1 MVGGRLDISGATG
14 INGDFDINS
23 NKFKVFADSGN
34 TTVAGT
40 LGVTGDITGTL
51 VGQSSTTASISSHGD
66 TIKGFFSAGTG
77 VTYNLDGDG
86 EISIGQDVSTTS
98 NVVFAD
104 IECVEIIT
112 TSDMT
117 FKRDITVLDNSL
129 SKIQKLQGCTYKWR
143 TEEYPNRGFDDELQ
157 IGFMAQD
164 VESVVPEVV
173 KQRADGYKGIAY
185 DKLTALLVEGMKEQQ
200 NTIECLKEE
209 VNELKNNS
217 DSISLSDG
225 ASSYETPNSNISDT
239 KIDELELDNECLK
252 NEVCELRDKFN
263 LIMSKLN

>member
-1 MVGGRLDISGATG
+1 
-14 INGDFDINS
+14 
-23 NKFKVFADSGN
+23 
-34 TTVAGT
+34 
-40 LGVTGDITGTL
+40 
-51 VGQSSTTASISSHGD
+51 
-66 TIKGFFSAGTG
+66 
-77 VTYNLDGDG
+77 
-86 EISIGQDVSTTS
+86 
-98 NVVFAD
+98 
-104 IECVEIIT
+104 
-112 TSDMT
+112 
-117 FKRDITVLDNSL
+117 
-129 SKIQKLQGCTYKWR
+129 
-143 TEEYPNRGFDDELQ
+143 
-157 IGFMAQD
+157 MAQD